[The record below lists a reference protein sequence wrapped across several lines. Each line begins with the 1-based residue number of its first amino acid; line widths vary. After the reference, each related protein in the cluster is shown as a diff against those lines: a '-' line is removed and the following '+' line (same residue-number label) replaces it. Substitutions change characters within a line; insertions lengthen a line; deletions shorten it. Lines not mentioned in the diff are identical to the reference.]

1 MVESYKFHHMISE
14 ILLKWNFV
22 FLVKVKSFS
31 LGIAKSYIYF
41 LKSYIYL
48 FFKQILEDSA
58 TLPAFFFYCKFQIS
72 F

>member
-58 TLPAFFFYCKFQIS
+58 TLPAFFFYCKFKIY